1 MKVFLDNNILIDL
14 LSNRGAFTSLS
25 FQVIKSSIMKGNE
38 LFISSLSVANAC
50 YITRKELSDSVF
62 KQKIYA
68 LRPDITITEIGQEA
82 ILFALDSDW
91 TDFEDALQHY
101 SAQEVG
107 ANVIVTRNKRDF
119 DKSLIPV
126 QTPQEFLHSK

>member
-91 TDFEDALQHY
+91 TDFEDALQYY

-119 DKSLIPV
+119 DKSLILV

>member
-91 TDFEDALQHY
+91 TDFEDALQYY
-101 SAQEVG
+101 STQEVG

>member
-14 LSNRGAFTSLS
+14 LSNRGASTSLS

-91 TDFEDALQHY
+91 TDCEDALQYY

>member
-91 TDFEDALQHY
+91 TDFEDALQYY

-119 DKSLIPV
+119 DKSLILV
-126 QTPQEFLHSK
+126 QTPQEFLQSK

>member
-1 MKVFLDNNILIDL
+1 
-14 LSNRGAFTSLS
+14 
-25 FQVIKSSIMKGNE
+25 MKGNE

-91 TDFEDALQHY
+91 TDFEDASQYY

-119 DKSLIPV
+119 DKSLILV
-126 QTPQEFLHSK
+126 QTPQEFLQSK

>member
-91 TDFEDALQHY
+91 TDFEDALQYY